1 MKISIKMYGQE
12 MSFNTKNEVDYNDA
26 EDLDE
31 TTTTEAVEAFKNL
44 LLCAGYSEGNICRA
58 FYNLDI

>member
-12 MSFNTKNEVDYNDA
+12 MSFNTKNEVNYNDSD
-26 EDLDE
+26 EIDE

-44 LLCAGYSEGNICRA
+44 LLCAGYSESNIYKA
-58 FYNLDI
+58 FWGIEN